1 MALSLEQVN
10 NNKKKNIQAN
20 IEIKEKANRPWENKT
35 NSVQSFS
42 GNHAAK
48 KAREIVEKNNQLI
61 DDIRSFSVSP
71 QSIEQVETYIQER
84 EKQFENIVDP
94 AMDIQKIKTK
104 KSFLGRIKSAVLG
117 H

>member
-1 MALSLEQVN
+1 MALSLEQVS

-20 IEIKEKANRPWENKT
+20 IDIKEKANRPWENKT
-35 NSVQSFS
+35 NNIQSYA

-48 KAREIVEKNNQLI
+48 KAKEIVDKNNELI
-61 DDIRSFSVSP
+61 NEIRSVNVSAESVDR
-71 QSIEQVETYIQER
+71 VESYIRER
-84 EKQFENIVDP
+84 EKQFEDMSDP